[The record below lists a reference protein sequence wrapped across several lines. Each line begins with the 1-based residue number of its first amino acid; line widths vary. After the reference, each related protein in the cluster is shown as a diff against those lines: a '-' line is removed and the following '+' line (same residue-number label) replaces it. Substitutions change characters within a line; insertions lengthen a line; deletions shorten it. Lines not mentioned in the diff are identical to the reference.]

1 MRERRVIAGRQFEW
15 RPRGKRPKRVQLQI
29 MTPKPNPRGDWS
41 CSFHIRG
48 LRIPFV
54 GEALGVDSL
63 QALHLAMVS
72 AAKEL
77 ANTTA
82 FRKRELFSWDRRC
95 DTILDLG
102 LPWNEFALQSTI
114 QMIFWRRDLPPDL
127 LRSVERSLRE
137 SDRAGLASDEPSR
150 ASRFARIGT
159 RATEVTK
166 RPCCARSTSP
176 ACCWTAC
183 SVPLLTLNCLAC

>member
-15 RPRGKRPKRVQLQI
+15 RPRGKRPKRVELQI
-29 MTPKPNPRGDWS
+29 MTPKPSPRGDWS
-41 CSFHIRG
+41 CSFRIRG
-48 LRIPFV
+48 FRIPLV
-54 GEALGVDSL
+54 GEGLGVDSL

-72 AAKEL
+72 GAKEL

-82 FRKRELFSWDRRC
+82 FRKRELFSWGRRC
-95 DTILDLG
+95 GTILDLG

-137 SDRAGLASDEPSR
+137 SDRVGLASDEPSR

-159 RATEVTK
+159 RSRGT
-166 RPCCARSTSP
+166 RARNTSRR
-176 ACCWTAC
+176 T
-183 SVPLLTLNCLAC
+183 